1 MNKKSLKNKSEI
13 TKYIGNYQIIKKI
26 GEGSYAKIYKVK
38 KDNSDTLY
46 VLKNIPVSEEDYSS
60 MNEILNE
67 SSILSHCDNI
77 YVIKYYDSFF
87 YNGTFNI
94 ITEFCPYGDLF
105 GYIKFYKVRGSRIE
119 EKIIWIIFIQLSL
132 GLGYLHYKK
141 ILH

>member
-1 MNKKSLKNKSEI
+1 
-13 TKYIGNYQIIKKI
+13 
-26 GEGSYAKIYKVK
+26 
-38 KDNSDTLY
+38 
-46 VLKNIPVSEEDYSS
+46 

-67 SSILSHCDNI
+67 SSILSTCNNV

-105 GYIKFYKVRGSRIE
+105 GYIKFYKVRGSKIE

-132 GLGYLHYKK
+132 GLYYLH
-141 ILH
+141 